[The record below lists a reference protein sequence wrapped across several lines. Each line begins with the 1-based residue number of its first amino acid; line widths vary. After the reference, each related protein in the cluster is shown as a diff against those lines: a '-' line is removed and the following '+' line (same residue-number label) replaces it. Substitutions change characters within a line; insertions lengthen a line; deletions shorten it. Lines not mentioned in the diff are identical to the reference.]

1 MFNTLLV
8 SAVRTVIS
16 NHFENE
22 NVEISRRGPDPLD
35 PPLGSATV
43 IINIITTFIFAVC
56 REVKI
61 KGECKAVKAS
71 AEHESCFVLTCGKQ
85 ETSMEHKAKP
95 PIWPESRSGE
105 RLPHNS

>member
-8 SAVRTVIS
+8 SAVRIVIS
-16 NHFENE
+16 NHSENE
-22 NVEISRRGPDPLD
+22 NVEISRRAPDPLD
-35 PPLGSATV
+35 PTPRSATV

-71 AEHESCFVLTCGKQ
+71 AEHEPCATGLGW
-85 ETSMEHKAKP
+85 ENNYTS
-95 PIWPESRSGE
+95 
-105 RLPHNS
+105 